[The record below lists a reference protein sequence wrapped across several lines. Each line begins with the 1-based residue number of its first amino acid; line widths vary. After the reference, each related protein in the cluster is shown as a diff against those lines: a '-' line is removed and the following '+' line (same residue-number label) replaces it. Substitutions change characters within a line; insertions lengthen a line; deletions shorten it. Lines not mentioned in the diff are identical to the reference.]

1 MLLMPKCSALSIL
14 ITANHASPLTRGKHA
29 TVVVAIYEKRKI
41 VDKIRIMGLLW
52 LTFKCAQCDYIKD
65 LGANT

>member
-1 MLLMPKCSALSIL
+1 MPRHLRGASMLLLLLPP
-14 ITANHASPLTRGKHA
+14 PLR
-29 TVVVAIYEKRKI
+29 IYGKRKI